1 MCLVKNNNGERNDD
15 LRVTTRTTTKE
26 QKIKKRMDSS
36 NIKRKWFDEPE
47 LENYGIPRN
56 DIDIIL
62 EYQKRL
68 PILQQENSNWIDGR
82 CLHKQLGVAKDYS
95 NWFKQQILD
104 IGLEN
109 EIDYKVCSSSKASKT
124 GSGGYNKIDYLVKIS
139 VAKEIAMIAGSKGGR
154 TSKYLQETSRI
165 ARKYFIAI
173 ESAYNL
179 REKWNY
185 DRADSIVGYTGLQ
198 QAFIK
203 FRPQLLETLPDWT
216 KWNVQKADFW
226 AINDCIIGMSTKAY
240 RNIMGLSQ
248 KESVRNAFTEQQLEY
263 VSELERFDAD
273 LITIHNVFDFKKRHS
288 LLLDKYEEITKCGR
302 VSDNCNT

>member
-1 MCLVKNNNGERNDD
+1 
-15 LRVTTRTTTKE
+15 
-26 QKIKKRMDSS
+26 MDSS
-36 NIKRKWFDEPE
+36 NIKKKWFDEVE
-47 LENYGIPRN
+47 LENYGIPRK

-68 PILQQENSNWIDGR
+68 PILQQENSNWIDTR
-82 CLHKQLGVAKDYS
+82 VLYEQLGVSKDYS
-95 NWFKQQILD
+95 SWIKQQISD
-104 IGLEN
+104 IGLEDN
-109 EIDYKVCSSSKASKT
+109 VDYKFTPSKGKTSSL
-124 GSGGYNKIDYLVKIS
+124 GGRPTDEYIVNIS

-173 ESAYNL
+173 ESAYKL

-185 DRADSIVGYTGLQ
+185 DRADSLVGYSGLQ

-203 FRPQLLETLPDWT
+203 YRPELLETLPDWS
-216 KWNVQKADFW
+216 KRNIQKADFW
-226 AINDCIIGMSTKAY
+226 AINDCIIGMSTKTY
-240 RNIMGLSQ
+240 RNIMGLKP
-248 KESVRNAFTEQQLEY
+248 KESVRNAFSEQQLEY

-273 LITIHNVFDFKKRHS
+273 LIIVHHIFDFEKRHS
-288 LLLDKYEEITKCGR
+288 LLISKYEEITKCGR